1 MPRRGGMAVDHKRR
15 SEGVGSAL
23 AVVDEMPDYV
33 LDAGLPALVRYLS
46 ALRASLLATAGR
58 VGDAERDWRLSGLPE
73 DFRGCL
79 DLTGQSW
86 REMEALSCARLR
98 ILTARERFDE
108 GRRFVADLCTE
119 AAARGLR
126 RTLMRALSLSMT
138 LESRAGEPAAAVG
151 HMEEFLRL
159 FGETPYAWSLVREH
173 EIAPP
178 VVESLLDSIPD
189 SPGRRTALSLL
200 ASELAPDELRPPVLS
215 DREQEILERIE
226 AWPDKRIAVALGLS
240 AHGVRHH
247 LRNLFTKLGVHNR
260 AEAVRRAKE
269 LRLIHEDTRTGDDTG
284 VTKVSRI
291 VAGDIQGH

>member
-1 MPRRGGMAVDHKRR
+1 
-15 SEGVGSAL
+15 
-23 AVVDEMPDYV
+23 
-33 LDAGLPALVRYLS
+33 
-46 ALRASLLATAGR
+46 
-58 VGDAERDWRLSGLPE
+58 
-73 DFRGCL
+73 
-79 DLTGQSW
+79 
-86 REMEALSCARLR
+86 
-98 ILTARERFDE
+98 
-108 GRRFVADLCTE
+108 
-119 AAARGLR
+119 
-126 RTLMRALSLSMT
+126 MRALSLSMT
-138 LESRAGEPAAAVG
+138 LEPRAGEPAAAVG

-291 VAGDIQGH
+291 VAGDIQG

>member
-23 AVVDEMPDYV
+23 AAVDEMPDYV

-58 VGDAERDWRLSGLPE
+58 VGDAERDWRLRGLPE
-73 DFRGCL
+73 DSRGCL

-291 VAGDIQGH
+291 VAGDIQG